1 MRLVLLGERFVNV
14 DMYVEGRKEGRKEL
28 VPLFL
33 CPVSQDI
40 HQGKGFRK
48 SGLKKEVVPH
58 LGGLSSGWVFIGWG
72 GLSSKWSFIRQG
84 GLSSAG
90 SFITQ
95 GGLTSKWSF
104 IRVSFHQTGLS
115 CDHSL
120 DWYFFRVVFYKSV
133 WSSFAMAFRWDDNI
147 SSPDILAKDS
157 KIPVHANVSSP
168 DILAQDSK
176 IPMYDNIS
184 SS

>member
-1 MRLVLLGERFVNV
+1 MVF
-14 DMYVEGRKEGRKEL
+14 
-28 VPLFL
+28 
-33 CPVSQDI
+33 
-40 HQGKGFRK
+40 HQA
-48 SGLKKEVVPH
+48 
-58 LGGLSSGWVFIGWG
+58 GWSFIRG
-72 GLSSKWSFIRQG
+72 SFIRQG

-115 CDHSL
+115 YDHSL

-157 KIPVHANVSSP
+157 KIPVHDNVSSPDIVAKDSKIPVHDKVSSP
-168 DILAQDSK
+168 DILA
-176 IPMYDNIS
+176 
-184 SS
+184 